1 VSTYPQGAA
10 APRPMALVAVVVGV
24 VAFASSIFLGPE
36 ATVGG
41 ALVLVVACVLA
52 LRESTAPVF
61 TWPNA
66 VVTVVAILWLLPV
79 KTYRLPV
86 TLPFNLEPYR
96 VYLLLFLFVWFVG
109 LLGGSSRVA
118 ADGHGRALL
127 AFAAVVFATQVV
139 NFHEINAGTTEPE
152 ALKSLSYFLSFAL
165 VFLLVTSTIDSAAS
179 LDKLVRAI
187 VIGATVVAV
196 TALYDSRFSYNVFDH
211 LHEWIPILDY
221 QPREVVEERG
231 GLLRVYGS
239 AQHPI
244 ALSVALL
251 MVVPLAIYLGG
262 RAATVIRSR
271 LWLAAGVICA
281 VGALATVSRT
291 TVIMIVAMAALA
303 VWLRGKAVTRFW
315 PLLLALPFVVHVLAP
330 GAMGGIYKSFFP
342 EEGLVSNL
350 SDRAGQSGSG
360 RFADVRPGLRIWEAS
375 PLLGEGIGAQTI
387 VEDDPRQ
394 ASSGQITEII
404 FDDQYLNTL
413 VTTGAL
419 GLVAV
424 LWLVWGAVAKLSRA
438 ARRRIGQ
445 PGDLLAACSVSAI
458 GFAASMFLFDAFYFV
473 QVTLLFFI
481 IAGIGFRTRA
491 LSRPALSPG
500 PS

>member
-1 VSTYPQGAA
+1 
-10 APRPMALVAVVVGV
+10 MAVAVVVLGAV
-24 VAFASSIFLGPE
+24 VFAGSLFLGPE

-41 ALVLVVACVLA
+41 ALVLAVACMLA
-52 LRESTAPVF
+52 LRETTAPVF

-66 VVTVVAILWLLPV
+66 VATLVVMLWLLPI

-96 VYLLLFLFVWFVG
+96 LYLVLLVVVWVIALLAGNARVG
-109 LLGGSSRVA
+109 

-127 AFAAVVFATQVV
+127 GFAAVVVAAQIL
-139 NFHEINAGTTEPE
+139 NYQDINAGTIENE

-165 VFLLVTSTIDSAAS
+165 VFILITSTIESFEA
-179 LDKLVRAI
+179 LDKLVR
-187 VIGATVVAV
+187 VLVVGATIVAI

-221 QPREVVEERG
+221 VPREVFEERG
-231 GLLRVYGS
+231 GRLRVYGS

-262 RAATVIRSR
+262 IAATVIRSR
-271 LWLAAGVICA
+271 LWLAAAVICA
-281 VGALATVSRT
+281 AGALATVSRT
-291 TVIMIVAMAALA
+291 TVIMIVAMGALA
-303 VWLRGKAVTRFW
+303 VWLRGRAVTRFW
-315 PLLLALPFVVHVLAP
+315 PLLLALPFVVHFVAP
-330 GAMGGIYKSFFP
+330 GALGGIYKSFFP
-342 EEGLVSNL
+342 KEGLVADL
-350 SDRAGQSGSG
+350 SGRAGEGGSG
-360 RFADVRPGLRIWEAS
+360 RFADLGPGVRIWSES
-375 PLLGEGIGAQTI
+375 PLLGEGIGTKIVASTDPGELSPGQTPI
-387 VEDDPRQ
+387 
-394 ASSGQITEII
+394 EII

-424 LWLVWGAVAKLSRA
+424 LWLVWGAVAKLARA

-445 PGDLLAACSVSAI
+445 PSDLLAACSVSAI

-473 QVTLLFFI
+473 QVTLLFFV